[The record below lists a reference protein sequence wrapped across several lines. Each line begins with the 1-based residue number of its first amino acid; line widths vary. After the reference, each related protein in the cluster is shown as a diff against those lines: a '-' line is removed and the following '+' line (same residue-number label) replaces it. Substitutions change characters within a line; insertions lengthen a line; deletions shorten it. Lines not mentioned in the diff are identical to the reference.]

1 MAILHHFNGGTLHA
15 PPQPR
20 AACHCVLIE
29 DPRGLALVETGIGL
43 LDVAA
48 PLERIGQPLIDIAG
62 FQFQESETAVRQIEK
77 LGFRG
82 EDVTQIVLTHIDPDH
97 AGGLADFPQATIH
110 VSDEELAHLGTGH
123 WRYLPQHFTH
133 GPSWK
138 GYGPSTDR
146 WFGLEARRLS
156 LGFDAEVL
164 MIPLFGH
171 TPGHCGVAIQQGSR
185 WTLHVGDAYYLRAEL
200 ATDDH
205 PVSAL
210 AAERADDDRL
220 RRSSLAQLRRLARD
234 HGAEIEM
241 FGYHDFSEFPVGV
254 L

>member
-1 MAILHHFNGGTLHA
+1 
-15 PPQPR
+15 
-20 AACHCVLIE
+20 
-29 DPRGLALVETGIGL
+29 
-43 LDVAA
+43 
-48 PLERIGQPLIDIAG
+48 
-62 FQFQESETAVRQIEK
+62 
-77 LGFRG
+77 
-82 EDVTQIVLTHIDPDH
+82 
-97 AGGLADFPQATIH
+97 
-110 VSDEELAHLGTGH
+110 
-123 WRYLPQHFTH
+123 YLPQHFTH

-138 GYGPSTDR
+138 GYGASTDR

-171 TPGHCGVAIQQGSR
+171 TLGHCGVAIQQGSR
-185 WTLHVGDAYYLRAEL
+185 WVLHVGDAYYLRAEL

>member
-29 DPRGLALVETGIGL
+29 DPCGLALVETGIGL

-48 PLERIGQPLIDIAG
+48 PLQRIGQPLIDMAG

-110 VSDEELAHLGTGH
+110 VSDEELAHL
-123 WRYLPQHFTH
+123 
-133 GPSWK
+133 
-138 GYGPSTDR
+138 
-146 WFGLEARRLS
+146 
-156 LGFDAEVL
+156 
-164 MIPLFGH
+164 
-171 TPGHCGVAIQQGSR
+171 
-185 WTLHVGDAYYLRAEL
+185 
-200 ATDDH
+200 
-205 PVSAL
+205 
-210 AAERADDDRL
+210 
-220 RRSSLAQLRRLARD
+220 
-234 HGAEIEM
+234 
-241 FGYHDFSEFPVGV
+241 
-254 L
+254 